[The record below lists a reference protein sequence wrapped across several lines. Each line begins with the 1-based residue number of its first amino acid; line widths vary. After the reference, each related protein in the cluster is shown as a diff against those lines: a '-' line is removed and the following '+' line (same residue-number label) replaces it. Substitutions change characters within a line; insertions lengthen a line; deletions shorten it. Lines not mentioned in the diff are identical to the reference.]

1 MEDYITYKC
10 LVGDKGDN
18 VPGVQ
23 GVGPVTA
30 KKLILEFGS
39 IENIYDNID
48 QIPNEKLKEKLL
60 SDKENAFLSK

>member
-1 MEDYITYKC
+1 M
-10 LVGDKGDN
+10 GDSSDN

-60 SDKENAFLSK
+60 ADKDNAF